1 MKILSIPNIL
11 SISRLVLLP
20 YLFFLLFA
28 ELKIAMLIS
37 YIIIGSTD
45 YFDGKVA
52 KKLNQVTDL
61 GKTLD
66 SVADLFFYLAT
77 AFFLY
82 YLFPDV
88 IMANFTLLMIFFGV
102 LFLFFVISFIKCGKP
117 LLMHTT
123 LLRYGAVL
131 VYFLFIFSFFFDTTI
146 FTAMILVFYLI
157 AFLEEILIFIVY
169 GAVDPDTKHIFSLRQ

>member
-20 YLFFLLFA
+20 YLFFLLFV

-37 YIIIGSTD
+37 YIVIGSTD

-102 LFLFFVISFIKCGKP
+102 LFLSFVISFIKCGKP

-123 LLRYGAVL
+123 LLRYGAAL

-146 FTAMILVFYLI
+146 FTAIILVFYLI
-157 AFLEEILIFIVY
+157 AFLEEILIFIIY
-169 GAVDPDTKHIFSLRQ
+169 GEVDPDTKHIFSLRQ

>member
-1 MKILSIPNIL
+1 MKLLSIPNIL

-20 YLFFLLFA
+20 YLFFLLFT

-37 YIIIGSTD
+37 YTIIGSTD

-88 IMANFTLLMIFFGV
+88 ITANFTLLMIFFGV
-102 LFLFFVISFIKCGKP
+102 LFLSFVISFIKCGQP

-146 FTAMILVFYLI
+146 FTAIIIVFYLI
-157 AFLEEILIFIVY
+157 AFLEEILIFIIY
-169 GAVDPDTKHIFSLRQ
+169 GEVDPDTKHIFSLRQ